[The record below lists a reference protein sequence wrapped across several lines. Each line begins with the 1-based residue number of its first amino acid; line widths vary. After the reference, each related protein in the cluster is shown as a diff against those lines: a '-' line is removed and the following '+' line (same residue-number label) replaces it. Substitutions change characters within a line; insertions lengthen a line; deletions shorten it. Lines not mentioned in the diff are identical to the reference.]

1 MALTLKRNLTATE
14 NCFYLRKLERYLISK
29 LKLNLTFMAKKV
41 ARFALSVGNIY
52 RSRDYLDYC
61 KKYNQTRYKKLTT
74 SQRKRSQGSAEKI
87 KILMHKYI
95 QEYQERQ
102 RANSR
107 CTLLTI
113 LLFFSLV
120 IIVMLLAKGAF

>member
-1 MALTLKRNLTATE
+1 MSELITREVFKEVKLLQKALPNISQRNVGYIYASVA
-14 NCFYLRKLERYLISK
+14 ISPS
-29 LKLNLTFMAKKV
+29 
-41 ARFALSVGNIY
+41 SVGNIY
-52 RSRDYLDYC
+52 RSRNYLDYC
-61 KKYNQTRYKKLTT
+61 RKYNHTLYKKLT
-74 SQRKRSQGSAEKI
+74 SSRRERSQGAAEKI
-87 KILMHKYI
+87 ETLMHKYV

-120 IIVMLLAKGAF
+120 IIVMMLAKGAF

>member
-1 MALTLKRNLTATE
+1 MPE
-14 NCFYLRKLERYLISK
+14 LITREIFNEVKSLQK
-29 LKLNLTFMAKKV
+29 TIPNVSQKKEG
-41 ARFALSVGNIY
+41 LLYSSIDISPSSVGNIY

-61 KKYNQTRYKKLTT
+61 KKYNRTRYKKLTT